1 MREWAMLIRPSLPSA
16 KTLVSAPPL
25 AVYGPTE
32 DPPELRGA
40 LFQQERD
47 GTVKILRT
55 SGQTSPTSPPDIGQ
69 DAAANGE
76 VFISVNGID
85 QDWAGHRQQIKDWYH
100 GGFSTGANW
109 NRPIIGIHEGDRK
122 TASDQVRILKNTL
135 ILKVLQSGFAP
146 VDTVKKAAYQ
156 NDPSV
161 KTIYD
166 QLRQS
171 LEVGRKVTLMAH
183 SGGGSQV
190 ALAMS
195 ILAREKD
202 GLWEDAI
209 GDKVRVMATAATAT
223 RDDLVRAGVKEEN
236 VFMTYSKKDAVP
248 GFYRTP
254 TDLRR
259 PFSLLRAGVRGGYL
273 RLREKMN
280 PGPWHQGHYIFEH
293 NMTPQGSR
301 IVNFLEGGKSGT
313 YPIA

>member
-1 MREWAMLIRPSLPSA
+1 MLISPSLPR
-16 KTLVSAPPL
+16 API
-25 AVYGPTE
+25 VYGPKQE
-32 DPPELRGA
+32 PPELRGA
-40 LFQQERD
+40 LFQQEPD

-55 SGQTSPTSPPDIGQ
+55 SGQTSPISPPDIGD
-69 DAAANGE
+69 DAAVGGE

-109 NRPIIGIHEGDRK
+109 SRPIIGIHEGDRK
-122 TASDQVRILKNTL
+122 GVSDQVRILKNTL
-135 ILKVLQSGFAP
+135 LLKTLQAGLAS
-146 VDTVKKAAYQ
+146 VERVRKAAYA

-171 LEVGRKVTLMAH
+171 LAVGRQVTLMAH

-195 ILAREKD
+195 LLAQEQD
-202 GLWEDAI
+202 GLWEGAI
-209 GDKVRVMATAATAT
+209 GSQVRVMATAATAT
-223 RDDLVRAGVKEEN
+223 RDDLRQAGLLDKN
-236 VFMTYSKKDAVP
+236 MFMTYSKRDSVP

-259 PFSLLRAGVRGGYL
+259 PSSLLRAGVRGL
-273 RLREKMN
+273 SLFAREKMR
-280 PGPWHQGHYIFEH
+280 PGPWHQGHYIFGQ
-293 NMTPQGSR
+293 NMTPDGSR
-301 IVNFLEGGKSGT
+301 IVQFLEGGRGGIH
-313 YPIA
+313 PVP